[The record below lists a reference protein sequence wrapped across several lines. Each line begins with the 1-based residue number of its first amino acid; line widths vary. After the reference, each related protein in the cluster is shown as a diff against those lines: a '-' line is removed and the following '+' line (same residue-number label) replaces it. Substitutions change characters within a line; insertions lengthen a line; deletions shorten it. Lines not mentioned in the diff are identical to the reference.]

1 MKGFIELHRY
11 TDRYYT
17 ETDSILV
24 NVSRVDTVYRLKYQ
38 ASAFLYEYITTIFID
53 NTEYH
58 VKEDYYTVVNMI
70 EEALDE
76 HDRSDSLV
84 GELEDDKRGN
94 SYTD

>member
-24 NVSRVDTVYRLKYQ
+24 NVSRINTVYRLKYQ
-38 ASAFLYEYITTIFID
+38 ASSFLYEYITTIFID
-53 NTEYH
+53 NTEYN
-58 VKEDYYTVVNMI
+58 VEEDYDTVVNMI
-70 EEALDE
+70 EDALK
-76 HDRSDSLV
+76 SDSLV